1 MSCLSFL
8 FSAPRLQRTL
18 LFSSSSDRVAQ
29 MLSRRPGGRRV
40 VSDAAADPVRHLPLA
55 IGHKVLGAEW
65 PLAIG
70 HKVLGAETC
79 SSRALSPWLAIAARR
94 GVGSVYSRAVHG
106 LAGLD
111 TDLQVSVSRIER
123 ETLGSARLA
132 VAHISP
138 AALSAK
144 AEGLGETNIH
154 KRERR
159 MKASKTRV

>member
-1 MSCLSFL
+1 MYREPLHT
-8 FSAPRLQRTL
+8 AQRE
-18 LFSSSSDRVAQ
+18 RERERERE
-29 MLSRRPGGRRV
+29 RRGRR
-40 VSDAAADPVRHLPLA
+40 RRRRR
-55 IGHKVLGAEW
+55 
-65 PLAIG
+65 
-70 HKVLGAETC
+70 
-79 SSRALSPWLAIAARR
+79 SRK
-94 GVGSVYSRAVHG
+94 GG
-106 LAGLD
+106 
-111 TDLQVSVSRIER
+111 RIER

>member
-1 MSCLSFL
+1 MYREPLHT
-8 FSAPRLQRTL
+8 AQRE
-18 LFSSSSDRVAQ
+18 REREREREKRKKKKKKKQ
-29 MLSRRPGGRRV
+29 KGG
-40 VSDAAADPVRHLPLA
+40 
-55 IGHKVLGAEW
+55 
-65 PLAIG
+65 
-70 HKVLGAETC
+70 
-79 SSRALSPWLAIAARR
+79 
-94 GVGSVYSRAVHG
+94 
-106 LAGLD
+106 
-111 TDLQVSVSRIER
+111 RIER